1 MKVNLYQ
8 YKNKIWEFNQ
18 ENEKISSSAIN
29 LVLCFGSKLLIEDG
43 AYYAS
48 LKQKFSNAEIIISS
62 TAGEIFGVNVNTDS
76 IICIAIQLEKTS
88 ICSARINVSDYSSTY
103 EASKALIQKIPTE
116 DLTYVLVI
124 ADGSLVNGSDLVTGL
139 NESVNQNILI
149 TGGLAGDSGNF
160 KYTLV
165 GLNEEPISGN
175 IVCIGFYGKNILI
188 NHGCDGG
195 WDSFGVERTV
205 TKADK
210 NKLIEIDSINA
221 LDLYKKYLGNN
232 VLYLPASALLFPL
245 SITIPN
251 QQHSLVRTILSIN
264 NEEKSMT
271 FAGNLPIGS
280 KVKLM
285 KGNLDNIKNAA
296 SIAAQHAMSNSAK
309 QPKLAL
315 LISCVGRKL
324 VLKNRVDEEI
334 EAVKDILP
342 PTTLIAGFYSY
353 GEIAPFNNQKSCQLH
368 NQTMTIT
375 TFDEL

>member
-18 ENEKISSSAIN
+18 ENEEVNNEAIN
-29 LVLCFGSKLLIEDG
+29 LVLCFGSKTQIENG
-43 AYYAS
+43 NYYSS
-48 LKQKFSNAEIIISS
+48 LHLKFPKAEIIISS
-62 TAGEIFGVNVNTDS
+62 TAGEIFGLNVNNDS
-76 IICIAIQLEKTS
+76 IICIAIQLEKTP
-88 ICSARINVSDYSSTY
+88 ICTARINVLDYDSSY
-103 EASKALIQKIPTE
+103 DASKALIQKLPTE
-116 DLTYVLVI
+116 NLSYVLVI
-124 ADGSLVNGSDLVTGL
+124 TDGSLVNGSDLVTGL
-139 NESVNQNILI
+139 NESVNEDILI

-165 GLNEEPISGN
+165 GLNEEPLSGN

-188 NHGCDGG
+188 NHGSDGG
-195 WDSFGVERTV
+195 WDSFGVERTI
-205 TKADK
+205 TKSNK
-210 NKLIEIDSINA
+210 NKLIEIDSVNA
-221 LDLYKKYLGNN
+221 LNLYKKYLGND

-251 QQHSLVRTILSIN
+251 AKQSLVRTILSID

-296 SIAAQHAMSNSAK
+296 ANAAKHAITNSTK
-309 QPKLAL
+309 PPKLAL
-315 LISCVGRKL
+315 LISCIGRKL

-334 EAVKDILP
+334 EAVKNVLH

-353 GEIAPFNNQKSCQLH
+353 GEIAPYNQEKTCQLH